1 PLFYSCNV
9 CLVTYIIQEFGE
21 VLLFSCLETLER
33 QGIGNM
39 KFIHLLPFKEMTFF
53 KVRYLLISFIL
64 FFVAILVFV
73 ISGLANGLSMNNAS
87 AIINMPV
94 HSIYLQKSAEG
105 RIDRSHFTLDLEKLT
120 AKSEAQPI
128 GIQMGAISKVNSEDK
143 LDITFMAVQ
152 PGSFLDPDGK
162 SLETNGGNSVL
173 LDRSLSQTIKK
184 GMIVKDARSGISL
197 KVVGFLDDQTFSHT
211 PVALISLDTWEEL
224 AGGSNKSEYNGIAI
238 NKADLGLEKS
248 ISSLY
253 KNGEW
258 VKKDQVVKGIPG
270 YSAEQNSLY
279 MMLSF
284 LIVIALFVL
293 AAFFYIMT
301 IQKTAQFGILKAIGA
316 KSSQLVKSTIFQV
329 IMLSIV
335 SIAAAVAFTKGFM
348 SILPDDIPFI
358 FDFVQMAKF
367 SGLLFIVSIFG
378 SLLSVFNIVK
388 ADPIQAM
395 GRVE

>member
-1 PLFYSCNV
+1 MY
-9 CLVTYIIQEFGE
+9 
-21 VLLFSCLETLER
+21 
-33 QGIGNM
+33 
-39 KFIHLLPFKEMTFF
+39 LLPFKEMTFF

-120 AKSEAQPI
+120 AKSETQPI
-128 GIQMGAISKVNSEDK
+128 GIQMGAISKGNSEEK
-143 LDITFMAVQ
+143 LDITFMAVK
-152 PGSFLDPDGK
+152 PGSFLKPDRK

-173 LDRSLSQTIKK
+173 LDRSLSETIKK

-238 NKADLGLEKS
+238 NKVDLGLEKS
-248 ISSLY
+248 ITSLY
-253 KNGEW
+253 KDGEW

-284 LIVIALFVL
+284 LIVIAMFVL

>member
-1 PLFYSCNV
+1 MYS
-9 CLVTYIIQEFGE
+9 
-21 VLLFSCLETLER
+21 
-33 QGIGNM
+33 
-39 KFIHLLPFKEMTFF
+39 LPFKEMTFF

-87 AIINMPV
+87 SIINMPA
-94 HSIYLQKSAEG
+94 HSFYLQKSAEG
-105 RIDRSHFTLDLEKLT
+105 RIDRSHLKIDIEKLT

-128 GIQMGAISKVNSEDK
+128 GVQMGAISRVNSEDK
-143 LDITFMAVQ
+143 LDITFIAVR
-152 PGSFLDPDGK
+152 PGSYLEPDGEDGK
-162 SLETNGGNSVL
+162 SLERGVGNSVL
-173 LDRSLSQTIKK
+173 LDRSLSGTFKK
-184 GMIVKDARSGISL
+184 GMIVKDARSGFSL
-197 KVVGFLDDQTFSHT
+197 KVVGLLDNQTFSHT
-211 PVALISLDTWEEL
+211 PVALISLDTWGEL
-224 AGGSNKSEYNGIAI
+224 VGGSNKSEFNGIAI
-238 NKADLGLEKS
+238 NKADLGLKKD
-248 ISSLY
+248 ISNVI

-258 VKKDQVVKGIPG
+258 VEKDQVVKGIPG
-270 YSAEQNSLY
+270 YTAEQNSLY

-284 LIVIALFVL
+284 LIVIAVFVL

-316 KSSQLVKSTIFQV
+316 KSSQLIKSTIFQV
-329 IMLSIV
+329 ILLTIV
-335 SIAAAVAFTKGFM
+335 SISAAVAFTKGFM

-358 FDFVQMAKF
+358 FDLVQIAKF
-367 SGLLFIVSIFG
+367 SGILFLVSIFG

>member
-1 PLFYSCNV
+1 MFEQYSV
-9 CLVTYIIQEFGE
+9 CE
-21 VLLFSCLETLER
+21 
-33 QGIGNM
+33 M
-39 KFIHLLPFKEMTFF
+39 KGKVNFFMYSLPFKEMTFF

-87 AIINMPV
+87 SIINMPV

-105 RIDRSHFTLDLEKLT
+105 RIDRSHFTVDLEKLT

-143 LDITFMAVQ
+143 LDITFMAVK
-152 PGSFLDPDGK
+152 PGSFLEPDGK
-162 SLETNGGNSVL
+162 SLEANGENSVL
-173 LDRSLSQTIKK
+173 LDRSLSGTIKK
-184 GMIVKDARSGISL
+184 GMTVKDARSGISL

-238 NKADLGLEKS
+238 NKSDLGLEKN
-248 ISSLY
+248 IASLI

-258 VKKDQVVKGIPG
+258 VEKDQVVKGIPG
-270 YSAEQNSLY
+270 YTAEQNSLY

-284 LIVIALFVL
+284 LIVIAVFVL

-316 KSSQLVKSTIFQV
+316 KSSQLVKSTILQV
-329 IMLSIV
+329 IMLTIV

-348 SILPDDIPFI
+348 FILPDDIPFI
-358 FDFVQMAKF
+358 FDFVQIAKF

-378 SLLSVFNIVK
+378 SLLSVLNIVK